1 MNLNIFAINQD
12 NSNDNNML
20 VNGEKNPFL
29 SFFPQLMKTRDS
41 NEGPGMTNKMGND
54 QYCLKWNSYEANL
67 LTTFEGL
74 LDSEALSDVTLFCE
88 GESFKAHRLVLAAC
102 SAHFSKLF
110 SNSTLNGQLIVIL
123 EGTHHQD
130 LQILLQFMYKG
141 VAYLHQDRIESV
153 LRTAEVLQVKGL
165 SDGGVDGINRSSRD
179 GVPRPS
185 SRAWTPPPQTIEAGI
200 KRDIEPPLGPRSTS
214 PKPSGRIAMPDSQLP
229 QNSMPPP
236 FFPSPYRFGL
246 HRPESAVMKQSS
258 TSATIFT
265 APMAGPGHVSRGKAD
280 LPSPGSRDSS
290 SGYQH
295 KFSPGRE
302 RERED
307 YEPSSR
313 SKEFD
318 LAKSP
323 NGDTRDRS
331 PHSGISRPSSS
342 DQFDLKPRQMTS
354 DSTTEKVSSP
364 GGPRRFPEEDADRNG
379 GRRSQDHVKTERCVS
394 PGSEGRNRSF
404 SGDFTRETLSR
415 LSTSSAGA
423 RSDSIIGPSA
433 AQDLRTTD
441 HERVDIQNLARIDA
455 LKRIAETN
463 AARFGAA
470 NNLSSL
476 QNSLRDSFI
485 AGGPNFNN
493 IPLTAPLGIP
503 ASDLAR
509 IAVQVPDPACNGTA
523 TSGTGTKLKCPF
535 CERTYGYETNLR
547 AHIRQRHQGIRVP
560 CPYCHRSFTRNN
572 TVRRHIAREHRHV
585 VNPKM
590 IPAKFGSKVVLPD
603 QPYTEQL
610 NLTSEHLNNL
620 SQANNIQP

>member
-1 MNLNIFAINQD
+1 
-12 NSNDNNML
+12 
-20 VNGEKNPFL
+20 
-29 SFFPQLMKTRDS
+29 
-41 NEGPGMTNKMGND
+41 MT
-54 QYCLKWNSYEANL
+54 E
-67 LTTFEGL
+67 
-74 LDSEALSDVTLFCE
+74 
-88 GESFKAHRLVLAAC
+88 
-102 SAHFSKLF
+102 
-110 SNSTLNGQLIVIL
+110 
-123 EGTHHQD
+123 
-130 LQILLQFMYKG
+130 
-141 VAYLHQDRIESV
+141 
-153 LRTAEVLQVKGL
+153 
-165 SDGGVDGINRSSRD
+165 NRNR
-179 GVPRPS
+179 G
-185 SRAWTPPPQTIEAGI
+185 
-200 KRDIEPPLGPRSTS
+200 K
-214 PKPSGRIAMPDSQLP
+214 PDSQLP

-415 LSTSSAGA
+415 LSTSSAGG

-433 AQDLRTTD
+433 AQGNFKIIR
-441 HERVDIQNLARIDA
+441 
-455 LKRIAETN
+455 KSIA
-463 AARFGAA
+463 
-470 NNLSSL
+470 S
-476 QNSLRDSFI
+476 
-485 AGGPNFNN
+485 
-493 IPLTAPLGIP
+493 
-503 ASDLAR
+503 
-509 IAVQVPDPACNGTA
+509 
-523 TSGTGTKLKCPF
+523 
-535 CERTYGYETNLR
+535 
-547 AHIRQRHQGIRVP
+547 
-560 CPYCHRSFTRNN
+560 
-572 TVRRHIAREHRHV
+572 
-585 VNPKM
+585 
-590 IPAKFGSKVVLPD
+590 
-603 QPYTEQL
+603 
-610 NLTSEHLNNL
+610 
-620 SQANNIQP
+620 